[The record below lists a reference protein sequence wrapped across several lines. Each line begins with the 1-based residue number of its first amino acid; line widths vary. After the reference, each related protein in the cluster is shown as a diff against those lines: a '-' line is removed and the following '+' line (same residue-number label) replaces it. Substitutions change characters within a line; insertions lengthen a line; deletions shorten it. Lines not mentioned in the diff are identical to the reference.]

1 MVLINL
7 KCCLQ
12 AKLLGALRRRQ
23 ELGSHLK
30 CHQPVSRHLRYRP
43 GRARRKKQEGG
54 QCRGKTAPRTPR
66 RSLTRP
72 VLSRL
77 PQPSQDFGA
86 ESHRAPRE
94 ASWSGAAL
102 RSRLTAPFSSQPR
115 RRRGGG
121 ARPRS
126 PSPPPRPAA
135 AVRGGAGRCSQHP
148 GQQRE
153 PPRAPPSP
161 ARPGCHGD
169 GDAAAMSDLSSEE
182 TEEAEADLGVR
193 RGGRGAAGGSAA
205 RAEAALPPS
214 AGPCRGEGAPSPLG
228 ATAAE
233 GAGEERGGKRLT
245 AAGASAKGW
254 GSAGGE
260 GKSQRYRSGGREYCV
275 PAVPSP
281 GELPRR
287 FFRGHGSFG
296 SGAVPFQLGP
306 A

>member
-43 GRARRKKQEGG
+43 GRARRKKQERG
-54 QCRGKTAPRTPR
+54 QCRGKAAPRTPR

-126 PSPPPRPAA
+126 PSPPPPA
-135 AVRGGAGRCSQHP
+135 RGGGEGRGRPLLSAPGTAARAPAHP
-148 GQQRE
+148 AL
-153 PPRAPPSP
+153 PRAP
-161 ARPGCHGD
+161 R
-169 GDAAAMSDLSSEE
+169 
-182 TEEAEADLGVR
+182 
-193 RGGRGAAGGSAA
+193 
-205 RAEAALPPS
+205 
-214 AGPCRGEGAPSPLG
+214 
-228 ATAAE
+228 
-233 GAGEERGGKRLT
+233 
-245 AAGASAKGW
+245 
-254 GSAGGE
+254 
-260 GKSQRYRSGGREYCV
+260 
-275 PAVPSP
+275 
-281 GELPRR
+281 LPR
-287 FFRGHGSFG
+287 
-296 SGAVPFQLGP
+296 
-306 A
+306 

>member
-1 MVLINL
+1 M
-7 KCCLQ
+7 
-12 AKLLGALRRRQ
+12 
-23 ELGSHLK
+23 
-30 CHQPVSRHLRYRP
+30 
-43 GRARRKKQEGG
+43 
-54 QCRGKTAPRTPR
+54 
-66 RSLTRP
+66 
-72 VLSRL
+72 
-77 PQPSQDFGA
+77 
-86 ESHRAPRE
+86 
-94 ASWSGAAL
+94 
-102 RSRLTAPFSSQPR
+102 
-115 RRRGGG
+115 
-121 ARPRS
+121 
-126 PSPPPRPAA
+126 
-135 AVRGGAGRCSQHP
+135 RGGAGRCSQHP